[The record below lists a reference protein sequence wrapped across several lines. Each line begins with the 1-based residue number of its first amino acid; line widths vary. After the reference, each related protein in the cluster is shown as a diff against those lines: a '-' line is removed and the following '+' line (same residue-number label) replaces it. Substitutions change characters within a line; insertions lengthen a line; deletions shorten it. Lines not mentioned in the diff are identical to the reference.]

1 MRAYLVEKAGGPEV
15 LVEKLIDLPVIGD
28 DEILIETKALGLNP
42 ADYKI
47 RGDEQGLDMVSGGV
61 RPVILG
67 WDVAG
72 VVAATGANVTDFQQ
86 GDRVFGM
93 VNFPGLGK
101 AYAEYVAAP
110 AAHVA
115 KIPDA
120 VSYVDAAATT
130 LAALTAYQVLNG
142 NLSKDDRVLIHAGS
156 GGVGHFAV
164 QMAKQQGA
172 HVISTSSAKNRD
184 FVMSLG
190 ADEHID
196 YRSQKFDDVLDDMD
210 FVFDTVGGQTM
221 QDSVNVLG
229 KGGKLVTLLAFDPPA
244 DLVEK
249 AAARS
254 ATIATAL
261 VQSNGTDMAALADM
275 LAAGTLK
282 PTIANTFDFAELP
295 AAHAELELGRS
306 VGKIVVTL

>member
-1 MRAYLVEKAGGPEV
+1 MRAYIVEKAGGPEV
-15 LVEKLIDLPVIGD
+15 LKETLVDLPIIGSGD
-28 DEILIETKALGLNP
+28 VLVETKAIGLNP
-42 ADYKI
+42 ADYKV
-47 RGDEQGLDMVSGGV
+47 RSEEQGLDMVGGGA

-67 WDVAG
+67 WDISG
-72 VVAATGANVTDFQQ
+72 VVAEVGFEVTDFKK

-93 VNFPGLGK
+93 VNFPSAGK
-101 AYAEYVAAP
+101 AYAEYVASP
-110 AAHVA
+110 AGHLA
-115 KIPDA
+115 KIPDNIN
-120 VSYVDAAATT
+120 YTDAAATT

-142 NLSKDDRVLIHAGS
+142 KIKKGDRVLIHAGS

-164 QMAKQQGA
+164 QMAKQMGA

-196 YRSQKFDDVLDDMD
+196 YRSQKFDDLLDDMD

-221 QDSVNVLG
+221 TDSVNVLAH
-229 KGGKLVTLLAFDPPA
+229 GGQLVTLLAFKPPE

-249 AAARS
+249 ATARG
-254 ATIATAL
+254 ATISTAL
-261 VQSNGTDMAALADM
+261 VQSSGTDMAALADM
-275 LAAGTLK
+275 LEDETLK
-282 PTIANTFDFAELP
+282 PTIASIFSFANLP

-306 VGKIVVTL
+306 VGKVVVTV